1 MLPVGYI
8 LKEKYRILGHIA
20 SGGFGN
26 TYLAVT
32 LANNVKV
39 AVKEFFM
46 KNINA
51 YDDDYHV
58 LVSNPANT
66 EIFQKQMR
74 KFFNEAQTQAC
85 ITNAHVVHVTE
96 SFLLNQTAFYV
107 MEYVDGHTLAQ
118 IIKANAAPLAVDRA
132 TDIFLQVVDALYA
145 IHQKGIL
152 HLDIKPSNIM
162 VDKMGVAK
170 IIDFGTAKLF
180 NEGTDTI
187 STYTPAYAP
196 MEVHQQRPDAIGQW
210 TDIYSLG
217 ATFYY
222 IITGKRP
229 PQDTDIVDNGDDA
242 FRFPADVDAR
252 TRNLIIWMMKPARKE
267 RPQNVLQILKFMENG
282 IMPGG
287 HDEEDVTIVDD
298 DNTSYAT
305 VYTHDG
311 SNGQSDGYDQPDSD
325 DDGEDGGYHPNK
337 KKKSYAGCWIFLFLL
352 ALLAVVGYYLYANGM
367 LDRFL
372 NKEMVE
378 NVVED
383 DSLQEVTDSLYQQ
396 SLRQQQEI
404 DYYDQ
409 LYALL
414 DETGE
419 KVKAAESTEELDSL
433 SSKFE
438 ADWTRLNRKF
448 DGVELSEKHEGTL
461 VKIMDK
467 LEAQIREK
475 NEELQQEDL
484 MDIISSVLT
493 GEEEETTTQEDT
505 NTDRNDSVAEV
516 EAEPEKDEEYF
527 GSDNIEN
534 PE

>member
-51 YDDDYHV
+51 YDNNFNV
-58 LVSNPANT
+58 LVSNRNNE

-118 IIKANAAPLAVDRA
+118 IIKANAAPLSVDRA
-132 TDIFLQVVDALYA
+132 TDIFLQVIDALYA

-229 PQDTDIVDNGDDA
+229 PQDTDIVDYGENA
-242 FRFPADVDAR
+242 FRFPADVDSR
-252 TRNLIIWMMKPARKE
+252 TRNLIIWMMKPARKD
-267 RPQNVLQILKFMENG
+267 RPQNVLQILKFLENG
-282 IMPGG
+282 IIPGS
-287 HDEEDVTIVDD
+287 HDEEEVTIVGD

-305 VYTHDG
+305 VYTKDG
-311 SNGQSDGYDQPDSD
+311 RNGMADRDGQD
-325 DDGEDGGYHPNK
+325 DDDDDDDSGAYRPK
-337 KKKSYAGCWIFLFLL
+337 KKKSYAGCWIFLLLL
-352 ALLAVVGYYLYANGM
+352 ALFAAVGYYLYANGM

-372 NKEMVE
+372 TKGPVE

-409 LYALL
+409 LYALI

-419 KVKAAESTEELDSL
+419 KVKLATSAEELDSL
-433 SSKFE
+433 SALFE
-438 ADWTRLNRKF
+438 SDWTRLNRKF
-448 DGVELSEKHEGTL
+448 DGVELSEKHETTL
-461 VKIMDK
+461 VKLIDK
-467 LEAQIREK
+467 LETQIKEK
-475 NEELQQEDL
+475 TTELQQDDL
-484 MDIISSVLT
+484 IDIISSVLT
-493 GEEEETTTQEDT
+493 GEEDDTTMHEDSYT
-505 NTDRNDSVAEV
+505 EDNDSVAEIG
-516 EAEPEKDEEYF
+516 AEPETEEEYF
-527 GSDNIEN
+527 GSDNVES
-534 PE
+534 PY

>member
-46 KNINA
+46 KNFNV
-51 YDDDYHV
+51 YDDDFNV
-58 LVSNPANT
+58 LVSNKNNE

-85 ITNAHVVHVTE
+85 INNAHVVHVTE

-118 IIKANAAPLAVDRA
+118 IIKAKGAPLTVDKA
-132 TDIFLQVVDALYA
+132 TDIFLQIIDALYA

-162 VDKMGVAK
+162 VDKMGGAK

-196 MEVHQQRPDAIGQW
+196 MEVHQQRPDAIGPW

-229 PQDTDIVDNGDDA
+229 PQDTDIVDYGEGA
-242 FRFPADVDAR
+242 FHFAPETD
-252 TRNLIIWMMKPARKE
+252 TKICNLIFWMMRPARKE
-267 RPQNVLQILKFMENG
+267 RPQDVLQILKYLENG
-282 IMPGG
+282 IIPGQ
-287 HDEEDVTIVDD
+287 HVDDDVTIVSD
-298 DNTSYAT
+298 DNDSYAT
-305 VYTHDG
+305 VYTPDN
-311 SNGQSDGYDQPDSD
+311 SNGHNSQDDNED
-325 DDGEDGGYHPNK
+325 DDWNRQDRPK
-337 KKKSYAGCWIFLFLL
+337 KKKSYAGCWVFLFLL
-352 ALLAVVGYYLYANGM
+352 LLIGGVGYYLYANGM

-372 NKEMVE
+372 NKGTEEITVNE
-378 NVVED
+378 
-383 DSLQEVTDSLYQQ
+383 DSLREVTDSIYQQ

-414 DETGE
+414 DETIE
-419 KVKAAESTEELDSL
+419 KVNRVDSTDQLDSL
-433 SSKFE
+433 SSDFE
-438 ADWTRLNRKF
+438 REWDRVNRKF
-448 DGVELSEKHEGTL
+448 DGVELSKNHENTL
-461 VKIMDK
+461 LKVMEK
-467 LEAQIREK
+467 LENQIKEK
-475 NEELQQEDL
+475 TEKLEESAL
-484 MDIISSVLT
+484 MDIINSVIS
-493 GEEEETTTQEDT
+493 GEDED
-505 NTDRNDSVAEV
+505 DIGQNDSENVTVVPDSTEMDAET
-516 EAEPEKDEEYF
+516 ENDYFNESDPEELR
-527 GSDNIEN
+527 
-534 PE
+534 

>member
-46 KNINA
+46 KNIND
-51 YDDDYHV
+51 YDDDYNV
-58 LVSNPANT
+58 LVTNQNNID
-66 EIFQKQMR
+66 IFQKQMR

-85 ITNAHVVHVTE
+85 INNAHVVHVTE

-118 IIKANAAPLAVDRA
+118 IIKAKGAPLSVDKA
-132 TDIFLQVVDALYA
+132 TNIFLQIIDALYA

-229 PQDTDIVDNGDDA
+229 PQDTDIVDYGDNA
-242 FRFPADVDAR
+242 FRFNPDVDFR
-252 TRNLIIWMMKPARKE
+252 TRSLIIWMMKPARKE
-267 RPQNVLQILKFMENG
+267 RPQNVLQILNFMENG
-282 IMPGG
+282 IIPGS
-287 HDEEDVTIVDD
+287 HDEDDVTIVDD

-305 VYTHDG
+305 VYNQEDRQTQPDDFNHEESDNEENDG
-311 SNGQSDGYDQPDSD
+311 SVRP
-325 DDGEDGGYHPNK
+325 
-337 KKKSYAGCWIFLFLL
+337 KKKSHAGCWVFLFLL
-352 ALLAVVGYYLYANGM
+352 VLFAGVGYYLYASGM

-372 NKEMVE
+372 KKEMPE
-378 NVVED
+378 AVVED
-383 DSLQEVTDSLYQQ
+383 DSLQEVTDSIYQQ

-404 DYYDQ
+404 DFYDQ

-419 KVKAAESTEELDSL
+419 KVKMVGSTQELDSL
-433 SSKFE
+433 SNQFDR
-438 ADWTRLNRKF
+438 DWSRLNRKF
-448 DGVELSEKHEGTL
+448 DGVELSENHEKTL
-461 VKIMDK
+461 VKVMDK
-467 LEAQIREK
+467 LETQIREK
-475 NEELQQEDL
+475 SEELQQEDL
-484 MDIISSVLT
+484 IDILTSVIT
-493 GEEEETTTQEDT
+493 GDEEEENNVQEDT
-505 NTDRNDSVAEV
+505 NYSNSDSTLTEI
-516 EAEPEKDEEYF
+516 EPEPETEEEF
-527 GSDNIEN
+527 LEQ
-534 PE
+534 